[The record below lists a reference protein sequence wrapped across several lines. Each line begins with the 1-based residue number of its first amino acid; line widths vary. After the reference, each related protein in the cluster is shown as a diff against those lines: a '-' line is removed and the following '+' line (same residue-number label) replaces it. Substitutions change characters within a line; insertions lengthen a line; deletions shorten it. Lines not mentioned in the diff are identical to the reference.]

1 MNSDIRLPRVLGVV
15 SLHDMNTFITSCVS
29 ACRHSGAM
37 TKCFY
42 AIILFSNQIRDVLS
56 VCVCILGSVEEPRVL
71 RLQTPCGSEHDGY
84 CFNGM
89 CFYAPDEGT
98 PLCRC
103 HATFSGERCEHI
115 IILENSRQS
124 RQEEVIGISVG
135 VSLLLCCL
143 IIALYCCLKKRS
155 TTIKQSPWKLTRTV
169 LTCTVLTHTVLNIY
183 CTDTYC
189 TKHILY

>member
-1 MNSDIRLPRVLGVV
+1 MNE
-15 SLHDMNTFITSCVS
+15 H
-29 ACRHSGAM
+29 
-37 TKCFY
+37 
-42 AIILFSNQIRDVLS
+42 
-56 VCVCILGSVEEPRVL
+56 VCVCVCVCVCVFPIVMLVLAGVLIFSVSGGKSGKVELFSSQNRSEMQMRQFSINGSVEEPRVL

-143 IIALYCCLKKRS
+143 IIALYCCLKKRRQKETLPYKS
-155 TTIKQSPWKLTRTV
+155 YSGETAV
-169 LTCTVLTHTVLNIY
+169 
-183 CTDTYC
+183 
-189 TKHILY
+189 